1 MTYVIASG
9 CIDKK
14 FRDCVLECPVD
25 AIYEGERT
33 LYINPDECVD
43 CGACE
48 PVCPR
53 AAIYYEDDLPE
64 PEQQFIGIQERFFVQ
79 TGASGGASRTG
90 VLGIDE
96 PIVAAWPEVGD

>member
-14 FRDCVLECPVD
+14 VRDCVLECPVD
-25 AIYEGERT
+25 AIYEGDRT

-53 AAIYYEDDLPE
+53 AAIWYEDDLPE
-64 PEQQFIGIQERFFVQ
+64 PERQFIGIQERFFEQ
-79 TGASGGASRTG
+79 TGANGGASRVG
-90 VLGIDE
+90 VLGVDE
-96 PIVAAWPEVGD
+96 PIVAAWPPVE

>member
-1 MTYVIASG
+1 MTYVIGSG

-25 AIYEGERT
+25 AIYEGDRT

-53 AAIYYEDDLPE
+53 AAIWYEDDVPDSE
-64 PEQQFIGIQERFFVQ
+64 RQFIDVQVQFFKQ
-79 TGASGGASRTG
+79 TGASGGAAALGPTG
-90 VLGIDE
+90 QDE
-96 PIVAAWPEVGD
+96 PRVAAWPPVE

>member
-1 MTYVIASG
+1 MTYVIGSG

-25 AIYEGERT
+25 AIYEGDRT

-53 AAIYYEDDLPE
+53 AAIWYEDDVPDDE
-64 PEQQFIGIQERFFVQ
+64 REFTDIAVQFFAE
-79 TGASGGASRTG
+79 TGASGGAGSVG
-90 VLGIDE
+90 VIGKDE
-96 PIVAAWPEVGD
+96 PRVAAWPAVE

>member
-1 MTYVIASG
+1 MTYVIASA

-14 FRDCVLECPVD
+14 DRECVLECPVD
-25 AIYEGERT
+25 AIYEGDRT

-53 AAIYYEDDLPE
+53 AAIWYEEDLPDSE
-64 PEQQFIGIQERFFVQ
+64 KQFLDIAVQFFAQ
-79 TGASGGASRTG
+79 TGMSGGASRYEPAHQ
-90 VLGIDE
+90 DE
-96 PIVAAWPEVGD
+96 PRVAEWPSQA

>member
-1 MTYVIASG
+1 MTYVIGSG

-25 AIYEGERT
+25 AIYEGDRT

-53 AAIYYEDDLPE
+53 AAIWYEDDVPE
-64 PEQQFIGIQERFFVQ
+64 DEKQFIDVQVQFFKQ
-79 TGASGGASRTG
+79 TGAAGGASL
-90 VLGIDE
+90 LGPIGQDE
-96 PIVAAWPEVGD
+96 PRVTAWSPVE

>member
-1 MTYVIASG
+1 MTYVIGSA

-25 AIYEGERT
+25 AIYEGDRS

-53 AAIYYEDDLPE
+53 AAIWYEDDVPE
-64 PEQQFIGIQERFFVQ
+64 DEHQFIDVQVQFFKQ
-79 TGASGGASRTG
+79 TGASGGASSMG
-90 VLGIDE
+90 PLGQDE
-96 PIVAAWPEVGD
+96 PRVAAWPPVE

>member
-1 MTYVIASG
+1 MTYVIGSG

-25 AIYEGERT
+25 AIYEGDRS

-53 AAIYYEDDLPE
+53 AAIWYEDDLPE
-64 PEQQFIGIQERFFVQ
+64 DEAQFKDIAVQFFAE
-79 TGASGGASRTG
+79 TGASGGAGGYGAIGT
-90 VLGIDE
+90 DE
-96 PIVAAWPEVGD
+96 PRVAAWPPVE

>member
-1 MTYVIASG
+1 MTYVIGSG

-25 AIYEGERT
+25 AIYEGDRS

-53 AAIYYEDDLPE
+53 AAIWYEDDVPE
-64 PEQQFIGIQERFFVQ
+64 EEAVFKDIAVQFFASTGAAG
-79 TGASGGASRTG
+79 GASGYGAIGT
-90 VLGIDE
+90 DE
-96 PIVAAWPEVGD
+96 PRVAAWLPVE

>member
-1 MTYVIASG
+1 MTYVIGSG

-25 AIYEGERT
+25 AIYEGDRT

-53 AAIYYEDDLPE
+53 AAIWYEDDVPE
-64 PEQQFIGIQERFFVQ
+64 DEHQFTDINAQFFVQ
-79 TGASGGASRTG
+79 TGASGGAAAFG
-90 VLGIDE
+90 AIGQDE
-96 PIVAAWPEVGD
+96 PRVTAWPPVE